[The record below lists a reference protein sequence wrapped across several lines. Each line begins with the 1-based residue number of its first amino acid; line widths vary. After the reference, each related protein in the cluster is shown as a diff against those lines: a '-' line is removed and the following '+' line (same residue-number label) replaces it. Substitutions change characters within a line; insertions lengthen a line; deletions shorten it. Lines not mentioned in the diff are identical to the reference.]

1 MKTIVI
7 IGAGFS
13 GAVTTVQLLRQHHT
27 STLRVVLVN
36 GGERIARGMAY
47 GTQSPDHTLNVPAGN
62 MSALEDDA
70 EHFLRFA
77 HTVDMR
83 IDAGSFVPRQIYGD
97 YLEGLLEQTERD
109 APPHVTLERVFRH
122 VTAIHPANDAT
133 ALVARLDDGS
143 TIIADHIVL
152 ALGYFPS
159 TLPIAG
165 KAILSSKRYL
175 GDPWE
180 PGGMARIP
188 ADQPVLLLGT
198 GLTMVD
204 TATTLLKQ
212 NPARP
217 IIAVSRRG
225 LVPHPHRHDGHRHR
239 GDSGPGAI
247 WGEAATVREQL
258 CEFRSYVRRLAAE
271 RRDWRDAMT
280 LLRPVAANIWLGYTE
295 KERKR
300 FFRHV
305 QPYWDIHR
313 HRLSPTLHQ
322 QLTESLQSGVI
333 QTFAAR
339 IIGFDENNTDIAVTL
354 RRRGAAQTIVVR
366 AGAVIN
372 CTGPCADPR
381 NSDNELVQQLLRD
394 GLIRADRLGLGL
406 EVGNDCAA
414 IDQHGMSSG
423 SLFYIGPW
431 LKARYWEA
439 TAVPDL
445 RRFALA
451 LAQRLSRS

>member
-27 STLRVVLVN
+27 SPLRVVLVN

-83 IDAGSFVPRQIYGD
+83 IDASSFVPRQIYGD

-122 VTAIHPANDAT
+122 VAAIHPANDAT

-225 LVPHPHRHDGHRHR
+225 LVPHPHRHDGHRHG
-239 GDSGPGAI
+239 GDAGPGAI
-247 WGEAATVREQL
+247 WGEATTVREQL

-280 LLRPVAANIWLGYTE
+280 LLRPVAADIWLGYTE

-300 FFRHV
+300 FLRHV

-381 NSDNELVQQLLRD
+381 NSGNELVQQLLRD

-414 IDQHGMSSG
+414 IDQHGMSSD

-431 LKARYWEA
+431 LKATYWEA

>member
-13 GAVTTVQLLRQHHT
+13 GAVTAVQLLRQHHAHP
-27 STLRVVLVN
+27 LRVVLVN

-47 GTQSPDHTLNVPAGN
+47 GTQSPDHALNVPAGN
-62 MSALEDDA
+62 MSALEEDA

-77 HTVDMR
+77 RTMDMR
-83 IDAGSFVPRQIYGD
+83 IDSGSFVPRQLYGD
-97 YLEGLLEQTERD
+97 YLEWLLEQAERD
-109 APPHVTLERVFRH
+109 APPHVTLERVFRY
-122 VTAIHPANDAT
+122 VVSIHPAKNA
-133 ALVARLDDGS
+133 AGLVAQLDDGS

-159 TLPIAG
+159 TLPAAG
-165 KAILSSKRYL
+165 KAILTSKRYL
-175 GDPWE
+175 RDPWDAR
-180 PGGMARIP
+180 GIARIP
-188 ADQPVLLLGT
+188 ADEPVLLLGT

-204 TATTLLKQ
+204 MATTLLKQ

-225 LVPHPHRHDGHRHR
+225 LVPHPHRHDGHRHG
-239 GDSGPGAI
+239 GDSGPRAI
-247 WGEAATVREQL
+247 WGGATTVREQL
-258 CEFRSYVRRLAAE
+258 CEFRRYIRTLAAQGG
-271 RRDWRDAMT
+271 DWRDAMA
-280 LLRPVAANIWLGYTE
+280 LLRPVAAEIWLGYTE

-300 FFRHV
+300 FLRHV

-322 QLTESLQSGVI
+322 QLRGAFQSGVI

-339 IIGFDENNTDIAVTL
+339 IIGFDENSTGIGVTL
-354 RRRGAAQTIVVR
+354 RRRGAAQTIVVH

-381 NSDNELVQQLLRD
+381 RSGNELVNQLLRD

-406 EVGNDCAA
+406 DVGGDCAT
-414 IDQHGMSSG
+414 IDQQGMSSG
-423 SLFYIGPW
+423 TLSYIGPW
-431 LKARYWEA
+431 LKATYWEA

>member
-27 STLRVVLVN
+27 APMRVVLVN

-77 HTVDMR
+77 RTVDMR
-83 IDAGSFVPRQIYGD
+83 IDSGSFVPRQLYGD
-97 YLEGLLEQTERD
+97 YLESLLEQTERD
-109 APPHVTLERVFRH
+109 APPHVKLERVFRY
-122 VTAIHPANDAT
+122 VASIHPANDA
-133 ALVARLDDGS
+133 AGLVAQLDDGS
-143 TIIADHIVL
+143 TILADHIVL

-165 KAILSSKRYL
+165 KGILSSKRYL

-180 PGGMARIP
+180 AGRMARIP
-188 ADQPVLLLGT
+188 VDQPVLLLGT

-225 LVPHPHRHDGHRHR
+225 LVPHPHRHDGHRHG
-239 GDSGPGAI
+239 GDSGPRAI
-247 WGEAATVREQL
+247 WGEATTVREQL
-258 CEFRSYVRRLAAE
+258 CEFRRYVRRIAAQG
-271 RRDWRDAMT
+271 RDWRDAMA
-280 LLRPVAANIWLGYTE
+280 LLRPVATDIWLEYTE

-300 FFRHV
+300 FLRHV

-322 QLTESLQSGVI
+322 QLTESFQAGVI

-339 IIGFDENNTDIAVTL
+339 IIGFDENTTDIEVTL
-354 RRRGAAQTIVVR
+354 RRRGAAQTIVVH

-381 NSDNELVQQLLRD
+381 HSGNELVKQLLRD

-406 EVGNDCAA
+406 EVGSDCAA
-414 IDQHGMSSG
+414 IDQHGTSSD

-431 LKARYWEA
+431 LKATYWEA